1 MHWVALPQG
10 TMTSQETIG
19 SERPQLTA
27 VRAAELRGKGN
38 VIDRHASA
46 AGAVEGHFKDH
57 LQGDTQAGGR

>member
-1 MHWVALPQG
+1 
-10 TMTSQETIG
+10 MTSQETIG
-19 SERPQLTA
+19 SVRPQLTA